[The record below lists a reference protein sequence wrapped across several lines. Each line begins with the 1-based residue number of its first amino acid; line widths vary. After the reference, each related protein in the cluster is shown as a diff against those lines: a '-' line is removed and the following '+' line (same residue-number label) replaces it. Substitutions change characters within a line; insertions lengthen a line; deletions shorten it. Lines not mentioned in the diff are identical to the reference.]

1 MPHLI
6 LEYTKN
12 LTDKVNVPEL
22 LQSTHD
28 ALVGEGIDQARLKTR
43 AIEITHSVVGTA
55 PVNEGQM
62 AHMTLLLL
70 EGRSV
75 ELKQQYAHAVHD
87 VVKEAVQSSHP
98 NCAVTLEVR
107 DMVKDTYIL

>member
-12 LTDKVNVPEL
+12 ITDNVDVPNLT
-22 LQSTHD
+22 QSAHD
-28 ALVGEGIDQARLKTR
+28 ALVGQGLDKARLKTR
-43 AIEITHSVVGTA
+43 AIEITHSVVGEA
-55 PVNEGQM
+55 NVNEGQM
-62 AHMTLLLL
+62 VHMTLLLL

-75 ELKQQYAHAVHD
+75 ELKQQYARAVHD
-87 VVKEAVQSSHP
+87 VVKEAVQSSYP